1 MIRFQVFGIPGPQ
14 GSKRHVGNGRL
25 IESSKKVK
33 PWRQDVAAAAIAA
46 MKEQKIDAPLNGPLD
61 LTVFFRLPMPK
72 SRPAAVR
79 RSGAGW
85 SWRKPD
91 VDKLLR
97 STLDALTTSGLIADD
112 ARISRAIAVKVEVL
126 GWTGATITLKELDE
140 GPLDTGETE

>member
-33 PWRQDVAAAAIAA
+33 PWRQDVAAAAIVA

-79 RSGAGW
+79 RYGAGW

-112 ARISRAIAVKVEVL
+112 ARISRVIAVKVEVL